1 MNSLD
6 GVIIAVA
13 MVLIATGSI
22 SIVTGAFWKLVVII
36 WDFIAEKKYDKEL
49 KEKYKN

>member
-1 MNSLD
+1 MNGLD
-6 GVIIAVA
+6 GIIIVIA